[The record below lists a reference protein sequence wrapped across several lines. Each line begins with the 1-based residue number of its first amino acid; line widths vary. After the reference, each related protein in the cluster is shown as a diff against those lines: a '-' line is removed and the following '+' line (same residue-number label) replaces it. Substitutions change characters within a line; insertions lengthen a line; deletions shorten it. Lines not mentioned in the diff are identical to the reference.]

1 MSLPPQQPPPAG
13 DSSGPRRLVKA
24 LDRAMGGICTLA
36 MGVSALAILA
46 SLFMVGY
53 SVVTRYFFHSPSM
66 WVDDTVGFLLVAV
79 VMFSTAD
86 ALRKGEHIGV
96 DVFTARLKGRA
107 RQIVAA
113 WGMIAVLV
121 AVGFLA
127 WDGWNT
133 AMFSKMLGILTT
145 GHVEVPVYLLQL
157 MLPVGG
163 VMMALAALVAL
174 ARIMV
179 GMPAVD
185 ETEQH
190 LEEVAE

>member
-1 MSLPPQQPPPAG
+1 MSSPPQYPPPAG
-13 DSSGPRRLVKA
+13 DSSGPRRLVMG
-24 LDRAMGGICTLA
+24 LDRAMNGICALA
-36 MGVSALAILA
+36 MGISALAILA

-53 SVVTRYFFHSPSM
+53 SVITRYFFNSPSM

-79 VMFSTAD
+79 VMFSAAD
-86 ALRKGEHIGV
+86 ALRRGEHIGV
-96 DVFTARLKGRA
+96 DVFTARLSGRA
-107 RQIVAA
+107 KQIAAA
-113 WGMIAVLV
+113 WGMLAVLV

-133 AMFSKMLGILTT
+133 AMFSRMLGILTT

-163 VMMALAALVAL
+163 VLMALAALVAL
-174 ARIMV
+174 ARVMV

-185 ETEQH
+185 ETAQH
-190 LEEVAE
+190 LDEVAE

>member
-1 MSLPPQQPPPAG
+1 
-13 DSSGPRRLVKA
+13 
-24 LDRAMGGICTLA
+24 MGAICALA

-53 SVVTRYFFHSPSM
+53 SVVTRYFFNSPSM

-79 VMFSTAD
+79 VMFSAAD

-107 RQIVAA
+107 KQIAAA
-113 WGMIAVLV
+113 WGMLAVLV

-163 VMMALAALVAL
+163 VLMALAALVAL
-174 ARIMV
+174 ARVMA
-179 GMPAVD
+179 GMPAVE
-185 ETEQH
+185 ETARH
-190 LEEVAE
+190 LDEVAE

>member
-1 MSLPPQQPPPAG
+1 MG
-13 DSSGPRRLVKA
+13 
-24 LDRAMGGICTLA
+24 LDRAMSGICALA

-53 SVVTRYFFHSPSM
+53 SVITRYFFHSPSM

-79 VMFSTAD
+79 VMFSAAD
-86 ALRKGEHIGV
+86 ALRRGEHIGV
-96 DVFTARLKGRA
+96 DVFTARLSGRA
-107 RQIVAA
+107 RQIAAA
-113 WGMIAVLV
+113 WGMLAVLV
-121 AVGFLA
+121 AAGFLV

-163 VMMALAALVAL
+163 GLMVLAALVAL
-174 ARIMV
+174 ARVMV

-185 ETEQH
+185 ETAQH
-190 LEEVAE
+190 LDEVAE

>member
-1 MSLPPQQPPPAG
+1 MSFPPQHPPPEG
-13 DSSGPRRLVKA
+13 ESSGPRRLVMG
-24 LDRAMGGICTLA
+24 LDRAMSGICALA

-53 SVVTRYFFHSPSM
+53 SVITRYFFHSPSM

-79 VMFSTAD
+79 VMFSAAD
-86 ALRKGEHIGV
+86 ALRRGEHIGV
-96 DVFTARLKGRA
+96 DVFTARLSGRA
-107 RQIVAA
+107 RQIAAA
-113 WGMIAVLV
+113 WGMLAVLV
-121 AVGFLA
+121 AAGFLV

-163 VMMALAALVAL
+163 GLMVLAALVAL
-174 ARIMV
+174 ARVMV

-185 ETEQH
+185 ETAQH
-190 LEEVAE
+190 LDEVAE